1 LAQSNVYSLNVVGY
15 HNISTTAGQFKLIAN
30 QLNTANNSI
39 GSILTNVPHGTFF
52 YKYNAGW
59 GTFDY
64 DTDLGGWDP
73 DGNAT
78 LNPGEGGL
86 IKTPSAIT
94 ITFVGEVLQG
104 SLSNNCPSGFAVRS
118 SMVPQAG
125 LVSTDLGFP
134 QVHGDNVY
142 KYSAGWGTYAY
153 DSDIGW
159 DPNEP
164 SFAVGEAFM
173 TKQNS
178 GAKGWVRNF
187 TVQ

>member
-1 LAQSNVYSLNVVGY
+1 MDRNRGFWRDSGRTRPRSKIFRKCVDRYLRPWDIWRTHGNNRQHKMRTKALLVAAAITVVGLATSLAQSNVYSLNVVGY

-94 ITFVGEVLQG
+94 ITFVGEVL
-104 SLSNNCPSGFAVRS
+104 P
-118 SMVPQAG
+118 
-125 LVSTDLGFP
+125 
-134 QVHGDNVY
+134 
-142 KYSAGWGTYAY
+142 
-153 DSDIGW
+153 
-159 DPNEP
+159 
-164 SFAVGEAFM
+164 
-173 TKQNS
+173 
-178 GAKGWVRNF
+178 
-187 TVQ
+187 